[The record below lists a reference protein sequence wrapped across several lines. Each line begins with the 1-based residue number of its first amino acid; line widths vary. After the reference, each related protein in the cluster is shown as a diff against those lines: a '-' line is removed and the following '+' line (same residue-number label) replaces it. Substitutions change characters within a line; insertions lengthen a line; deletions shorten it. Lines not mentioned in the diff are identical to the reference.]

1 MRLTS
6 VTAIA
11 FAGALSIAHLSAQQ
25 PAAQQPPAQPPAGG
39 GQRMGGMQMNPAD
52 AARKVPGGGIFASGW
67 KGKVD
72 AGEAKNGSTINDSKF
87 EGSGG
92 SFTIASGPAGIFYN
106 PADAQTADYTVS
118 ATFTEPAFQSAMSH
132 AHPYGLF
139 IGGNDL
145 ESDTPTFLYCTPYG
159 NGNFIVRAF
168 PTTFAPPGP
177 SGRRPTPN
185 DAVHKA
191 AGKGE
196 PVTQDV
202 SMSVKGSQVTC
213 SINGTVV
220 ATFTKD
226 DLVGDGKLKSVE
238 GTPGIRV
245 AHNVDVKVTNYKVTK
260 Q

>member
-1 MRLTS
+1 MRPAP
-6 VTAIA
+6 VTALA
-11 FAGALSIAHLSAQQ
+11 LAGVLSIVHLS
-25 PAAQQPPAQPPAGG
+25 AQQPPAQPPAGGG

-52 AARKVPGGGIFASGW
+52 AARKVPGGGVFATGW

-72 AGEAKNGSTINDSKF
+72 AGEAKNGSAINDSKF

-92 SFTIASGPAGIFYN
+92 NFTIASGPAGIFYN
-106 PADAQTADYTVS
+106 PADAQTGDYTVS
-118 ATFTEPAFQSAMSH
+118 ATFTEPSFQSAMSH

-145 ESDTPTFLYCTPYG
+145 DTDTPTLLYCTAYG

-191 AGKGE
+191 TAKGE
-196 PVTQDV
+196 SVTQDIA
-202 SMSVKGSQVTC
+202 MSVKGGKVTC
-213 SINGTVV
+213 SINGKEV
-220 ATFTKD
+220 ASLDKAE
-226 DLVGDGKLKSVE
+226 LVGDGKLKAVE
-238 GTPGIRV
+238 GVPGIRV
-245 AHNVDVKVTNYKVTK
+245 AHNVDVKVSNYKVTK

>member
-1 MRLTS
+1 
-6 VTAIA
+6 
-11 FAGALSIAHLSAQQ
+11 
-25 PAAQQPPAQPPAGG
+25 
-39 GQRMGGMQMNPAD
+39 MGGMQMNPAD
-52 AARKVPGGGIFASGW
+52 AARKVPNGGITASGW

-87 EGSGG
+87 EGSNGT
-92 SFTIASGPAGIFYN
+92 FTIASGPATIYWN
-106 PADAQTADYTVS
+106 PADAQTGDYTVS
-118 ATFTEPAFQSAMSH
+118 ATFTEPAYMSAMSH
-132 AHPYGLF
+132 PHPYGVF

-145 ESDTPTFLYCTPYG
+145 ESDTPTLLYCTPYG

-168 PTTFAPPGP
+168 PTSFAPPGP

-191 AGKGE
+191 TGKGE
-196 PVTQDV
+196 AVTQEV

-213 SINGTVV
+213 SINGTTV

-226 DLVGDGKLKSVE
+226 DLVGEGKLKSVE

>member
-1 MRLTS
+1 MRSASLT
-6 VTAIA
+6 ALA
-11 FAGALSIAHLSAQQ
+11 LAGALSIAPVS
-25 PAAQQPPAQPPAGG
+25 AQQPPAQGQPPAGG
-39 GQRMGGMQMNPAD
+39 GQRMGGGMMQGAD
-52 AARKVPGGGIFASGW
+52 AARKVPGGGITASGW

-87 EGSGG
+87 EGSNGT
-92 SFTIASGPAGIFYN
+92 FTIASGPASIYWN
-106 PADAQTADYTVS
+106 PADAQTGDYTVS
-118 ATFTEPAFQSAMSH
+118 ATFTEPSFQSAMSH

-145 ESDTPTFLYCTPYG
+145 DTDNPTLLYCTAYG

-168 PTTFAPPGP
+168 PTSFAPPGP

-196 PVTQDV
+196 AVTQDI

-213 SINGTVV
+213 SINGTTV

-226 DLVGDGKLKSVE
+226 DLIGAGKLKSVE
-238 GTPGIRV
+238 GNAGIRV
-245 AHNVDVKVTNYKVTK
+245 PHNVDVKVTNFKVTK

>member
-1 MRLTS
+1 
-6 VTAIA
+6 
-11 FAGALSIAHLSAQQ
+11 
-25 PAAQQPPAQPPAGG
+25 
-39 GQRMGGMQMNPAD
+39 MGGMQMNPAD

-72 AGEAKNGSTINDSKF
+72 AAEAGRGSAVNDSKF
-87 EGSGG
+87 DGSAGN
-92 SFTIASGPAGIFYN
+92 FTIASGPASIFYN
-106 PADAQTADYTVS
+106 SADAQTGDYTVS
-118 ATFTEPAFQSAMSH
+118 ATFTEPAYMSAMSH
-132 AHPYGLF
+132 PHSYGLF

-145 ESDTPTFLYCTPYG
+145 ETDTPTLLYCTPYG

-177 SGRRPTPN
+177 SGRRATPN

-196 PVTQDV
+196 AVTQDV
-202 SMSVKGSQVTC
+202 SMSVKGGRVTC
-213 SINGTVV
+213 SINGKEV
-220 ATFTKD
+220 ASYDKA
-226 DLVGDGKLKSVE
+226 DLTGDGKLKSVE

-245 AHNVDVKVTNYKVTK
+245 AHNVDVKVANYKVTK

>member
-1 MRLTS
+1 MRLAS

-11 FAGALSIAHLSAQQ
+11 VACTLSIVSAQQ
-25 PAAQQPPAQPPAGG
+25 PPAQPAQPPAGG

-52 AARKVPGGGIFASGW
+52 AARKVPGGGIMASGW
-67 KGKVD
+67 KGKID
-72 AGEAKNGSTINDSKF
+72 AAEAGRGSGPNDSKF

-92 SFTIASGPAGIFYN
+92 NFTIASGPAGIFYN
-106 PADAQTADYTVS
+106 PADAQTGDYTVS
-118 ATFTEPAFQSAMSH
+118 ATFTEPAYMSAMSH
-132 AHPYGLF
+132 PHSYGLF

-145 ESDTPTFLYCTPYG
+145 DSETPTLLYCTPYG

-177 SGRRPTPN
+177 AGRRSTPN

-202 SMSVKGSQVTC
+202 SMSVKGDKVTC
-213 SINGTVV
+213 SINGTEV
-220 ATFTKD
+220 ASLSKA
-226 DLVGDGKLKSVE
+226 DLVGDGKLKSVQ

-245 AHNVDVKVTNYKVTK
+245 AHNVDVKVSNYKVTK

>member
-1 MRLTS
+1 MRLAT

-11 FAGALSIAHLSAQQ
+11 FAGAMTIAHVS
-25 PAAQQPPAQPPAGG
+25 AQQPPAQPSAQPAGG
-39 GQRMGGMQMNPAD
+39 GGGRMQMNPAD
-52 AARKVPGGGIFASGW
+52 AARKVPGGGIFAPGW

-72 AGEAKNGSTINDSKF
+72 AGEAKNGSTINDSKI
-87 EGSGG
+87 EGSNG
-92 SFTIASGPAGIFYN
+92 SFTIASGPAGIYWN
-106 PADAQTADYTVS
+106 PSDAQTADYTVS
-118 ATFTEPAFQSAMSH
+118 ATFTEPAYMSAMSH
-132 AHPYGLF
+132 PHSYGVF

-145 ESDTPTFLYCTPYG
+145 DTENPTLLYCMAYG

-177 SGRRPTPN
+177 SGRRATPN

-191 AGKGE
+191 AAKGE
-196 PVTQDV
+196 PVTQDI

-220 ATFTKD
+220 STITKD
-226 DLVGDGKLKSVE
+226 DIIGDGKLKSVE

>member
-1 MRLTS
+1 MRLAT
-6 VTAIA
+6 VTALA
-11 FAGALSIAHLSAQQ
+11 FAGALTIAQVSAQQ
-25 PAAQQPPAQPPAGG
+25 QAPAQPPAGG

-52 AARKVPGGGIFASGW
+52 AARKVPGGGVFVSGW

-72 AGEAKNGSTINDSKF
+72 AGEAGRGSTLNDSKF
-87 EGSGG
+87 EGADGN
-92 SFTIASGPAGIFYN
+92 FTIASGPATIYWN
-106 PADAQTADYTVS
+106 PADAQTGDYTVS
-118 ATFTEPAFQSAMSH
+118 ATFTEPSYQSAMSH
-132 AHPYGLF
+132 PHPYGVF

-145 ESDTPTFLYCTPYG
+145 DSDTPTLLYCTPYG
-159 NGNFIVRAF
+159 DGRFIVRAF

-177 SGRRPTPN
+177 SGRRPTAN

-191 AGKGE
+191 AAKGE
-196 PVTQDV
+196 SVTQDV

-213 SINGTVV
+213 SINGTTV

-226 DLVGDGKLKSVE
+226 DLIGEGKLKSVE

-260 Q
+260 

>member
-1 MRLTS
+1 
-6 VTAIA
+6 
-11 FAGALSIAHLSAQQ
+11 
-25 PAAQQPPAQPPAGG
+25 
-39 GQRMGGMQMNPAD
+39 MNPAD

-72 AGEAKNGSTINDSKF
+72 AAEAGRGSVLNDSKF

-92 SFTIASGPAGIFYN
+92 TFTIASGPASIYYN
-106 PADAQTADYTVS
+106 PADAATSDYTVS
-118 ATFTEPAFQSAMSH
+118 ATFTEPAYMSAMSH
-132 AHPYGLF
+132 PHPYGLF
-139 IGGNDL
+139 LGGNDL
-145 ESDTPTFLYCTPYG
+145 ETDTPTLLYCTPYG

-185 DAVHKA
+185 DAVRKA

-196 PVTQDV
+196 AVTQDV

-213 SINGTVV
+213 SINGTEV
-220 ATFTKD
+220 ARYTKD
-226 DLVGDGKLKSVE
+226 DLIGAGKLKSVQ
-238 GTPGIRV
+238 GIPGIRV
-245 AHNVDVKVTNYKVTK
+245 AHNVDVKVTNYKVVK

>member
-1 MRLTS
+1 MRLAS

-11 FAGALSIAHLSAQQ
+11 FAGAFTIAQLSAQQ
-25 PAAQQPPAQPPAGG
+25 PPAAG
-39 GQRMGGMQMNPAD
+39 GQRMGGMQGD
-52 AARKVPGGGIFASGW
+52 AARKVPTGGITASGW
-67 KGKVD
+67 KGKID
-72 AGEAKNGSTINDSKF
+72 AGEAGRGSTLNDSKF
-87 EGSGG
+87 EGSNGN
-92 SFTIASGPAGIFYN
+92 FTIASGPATIYWN

-118 ATFTEPAFQSAMSH
+118 ATFTEPSFQSAMSH

-145 ESDTPTFLYCTPYG
+145 DTDNPTLLYCTTSG
-159 NGNFIVRAF
+159 DGRFIVRAF
-168 PTTFAPPGP
+168 PTSFAPPGP
-177 SGRRPTPN
+177 SGRRPTAN

-191 AGKGE
+191 GAKGE
-196 PVTQDV
+196 SVTQDIA
-202 SMSVKGSQVTC
+202 MSVKGSQVTC
-213 SINGTVV
+213 SVNGTTV

-226 DLVGDGKLKSVE
+226 DLIGAGKLKSVE

>member
-1 MRLTS
+1 MRFVS
-6 VTAIA
+6 ATALA
-11 FAGALSIAHLSAQQ
+11 LAGVLSIGHVS
-25 PAAQQPPAQPPAGG
+25 AQQPPAQTAAQPPAGG
-39 GQRMGGMQMNPAD
+39 QRAMNPAD

-72 AGEAKNGSTINDSKF
+72 AAEAGRGSVLNDSKF
-87 EGSGG
+87 EGSAG
-92 SFTIASGPAGIFYN
+92 SFTIASGPASIYYN
-106 PADAQTADYTVS
+106 PADAATSDYTVS
-118 ATFTEPAFQSAMSH
+118 ATFTEPAYMSAMSH
-132 AHPYGLF
+132 PHSYGLF

-145 ESDTPTFLYCTPYG
+145 ESDTPTLLYCTPYG

-191 AGKGE
+191 AGQGQ

-202 SMSVKGSQVTC
+202 SLSMKGSQVTC
-213 SINGTVV
+213 TINGTEV
-220 ATFTKD
+220 ARYTKD
-226 DLVGDGKLKSVE
+226 DLVGEGKLKSVQ
-238 GTPGIRV
+238 GVPGIRV
-245 AHNVDVKVTNYKVTK
+245 AHNVDVKVTNYKVVK

>member
-1 MRLTS
+1 MRLAT
-6 VTAIA
+6 VTALA
-11 FAGALSIAHLSAQQ
+11 FAGALTIAQVSAQ
-25 PAAQQPPAQPPAGG
+25 QQPPAQPPAGG
-39 GQRMGGMQMNPAD
+39 GQRMGGMQMNPSD
-52 AARKVPGGGIFASGW
+52 AARKVPGGGVFVSGW

-72 AGEAKNGSTINDSKF
+72 AAEAGRGSTLNDSKF
-87 EGSGG
+87 EGADGN
-92 SFTIASGPAGIFYN
+92 FTIASGPATIYWN

-118 ATFTEPAFQSAMSH
+118 ATFTEPSYQSAMSH
-132 AHPYGLF
+132 PHPYGVF

-145 ESDTPTFLYCTPYG
+145 DSDTPTLLYCTPYG

-202 SMSVKGSQVTC
+202 SMSVKGSRVTC
-213 SINGTVV
+213 SINGKEV
-220 ATFTKD
+220 ANFDKA
-226 DLVGDGKLKSVE
+226 DLTGDGKLKSVE

-260 Q
+260 